1 MHGGWRLWVVFRK
14 APKQRENAITFLGL
28 ALNPLKNKKPTH
40 VPASFI

>member
-1 MHGGWRLWVVFRK
+1 MVDGDRGLCFAKRQNKEKMQIL
-14 APKQRENAITFLGL
+14 FLGL

>member
-1 MHGGWRLWVVFRK
+1 MVDDDCGLCFAKRQNKEMQIL
-14 APKQRENAITFLGL
+14 FLGL